1 MHSLSL
7 AFVTLALLSGPTATS
22 LHASELV
29 YQPINP
35 SFGGSP
41 LNGPVLLNSAQ
52 AQNDFTESSSS
63 SGLGQQ
69 NALSQ
74 FNNMLKSAI
83 LSRVASAV
91 TSGIVGPTGQL
102 TPGTVET
109 ADFRIAIND
118 IGGGQLQILTTD
130 KSTGQTTE
138 FQVNQS
144 IQP

>member
-7 AFVTLALLSGPTATS
+7 AFVTLALLSGLTTTS

-41 LNGPVLLNSAQ
+41 LNGPVLLNAAQ
-52 AQNDFTESSSS
+52 AQNDFTESSQS
-63 SGLGQQ
+63 SGAQQ

-83 LSRVASAV
+83 LGRVASAV

>member
-1 MHSLSL
+1 MHFLSL
-7 AFVTLALLSGPTATS
+7 LFVTLALLSGLTTTS

-52 AQNDFTESSSS
+52 AQNDFTESSPS
-63 SGLGQQ
+63 SGSQQ